1 MKKVKRTTTSTS
13 RMLSREI
20 KEDTLREL
28 NESSDRGD
36 NPLYLE
42 DLYQELHHTRDEYI
56 RGSIRSNY

>member
-1 MKKVKRTTTSTS
+1 
-13 RMLSREI
+13 MLSREI